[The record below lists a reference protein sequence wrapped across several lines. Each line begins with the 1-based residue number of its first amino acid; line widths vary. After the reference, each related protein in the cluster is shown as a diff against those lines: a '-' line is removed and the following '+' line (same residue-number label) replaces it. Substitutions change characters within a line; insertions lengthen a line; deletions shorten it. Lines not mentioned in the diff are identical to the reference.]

1 MTQESDYK
9 TITMTSIKEVV
20 PTIQDI
26 AADEADDPVR
36 LRYQDAV
43 GLIPNLTTTILV
55 SELCAKVCE
64 LESRIAEL
72 ESQNRA

>member
-1 MTQESDYK
+1 MISVDFE
-9 TITMTSIKEVV
+9 V
-20 PTIQDI
+20 PTIQDV
-26 AADEADDPVR
+26 AADEADDPAR
-36 LRYQDAV
+36 LKYQDAV
-43 GLIPNLTTTILV
+43 GLVPNLTTIILV

>member
-9 TITMTSIKEVV
+9 TITMTSIKSEV

-26 AADEADDPVR
+26 AADEVDDPVR
-36 LRYQDAV
+36 LKYQDAV